1 MCVMQKAI
9 GHIFIFSDITTITT
23 TSADIVLLLIHFV
36 FHSAC
41 FFHFFW
47 IVLLLYVTLF
57 PVAFIIC
64 SHCAIQMLV
73 CVDFISFSLLYWLIH
88 LTACTSPEI
97 FVPTHSTIINTY
109 KFILKLEWWLANMH
123 KQSVIEMFLLQE

>member
-57 PVAFIIC
+57 PVAFIC

-73 CVDFISFSLLYWLIH
+73 CIDFISFSLLYWLIH